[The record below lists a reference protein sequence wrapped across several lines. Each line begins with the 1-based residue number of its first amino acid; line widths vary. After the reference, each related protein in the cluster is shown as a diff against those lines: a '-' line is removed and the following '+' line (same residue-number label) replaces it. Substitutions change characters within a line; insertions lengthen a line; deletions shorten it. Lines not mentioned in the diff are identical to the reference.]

1 MKQTHLPQKQGL
13 YDPQF
18 EHDSCGVGFVCNIKG
33 KRSHAI
39 VKQGLEVLRRLS
51 HRGATGADPKT
62 GDGAGLLIQFP
73 REFFASICAKE
84 KINLPEEGKYASGL
98 VFLPQ
103 AAKERKFCKETF
115 EKIIHTEAQVF
126 LGWRDVPIDNSDIGQ
141 SAKDTQPVIEQVF
154 IGATPVSLRARHWFS
169 GGRSN
174 LKEIASSPA
183 APRNDTLDNLAFE
196 RKLYVIRKQVEN
208 IIRASKIKQ
217 KTFFYIPSLSSRT
230 FIYKGL
236 LMPHQVENFFLDL
249 SSQEIKSALA
259 MAHSRYSTNTFPTW
273 DLSQPFRFIAHNG
286 EINTLRGNINW
297 MRARQNFLKS
307 ELFGRDLKKIF
318 PVIVPDGSDSAAM
331 DNVFELLTLS
341 GRSLTHAISMLIPAA
356 WEQNNLLTR
365 EVRAFHQYHTCLIE
379 PWDGPAAIVFTDGVS
394 IGAVLD
400 RNGLRPC
407 RYIVTKDD
415 FVVMASE
422 AGVLDIAPSNILH
435 SGRLEPGK
443 TFFIDTQAGCIIE
456 DSQIK
461 KELAGDKPYARW
473 VKKNILELDK
483 ISAYSVERRAD
494 RKNYTLSAKR
504 YPQEN
509 ILTLLKAFGYTR
521 EDLKTIIKPMAEN
534 AQEPV
539 GSMGNDTPPAVF
551 SAKPQLLFSYFKQL
565 FAQVTNPPI
574 DPIREELVMS
584 LASYLGPEKN
594 ILSDGEDHCHKLL
607 AARPVLSDIE
617 LEKIRKINLYTN
629 CSAGKPKCAIGAGV
643 KKRGFKTK
651 TISLLFKMDD
661 KIDFSKALK
670 KIFQEA
676 EEAIKKGYTFIIL
689 SDRGVNKDYA
699 AIPGLLA
706 ASALHHY
713 LVRNSLRTQISII
726 LESAE
731 PREVHHFALLFAYG
745 VDCVNPYLVFGALE
759 KMAKEQEFDLDAKK
773 AKHNYIKAIDK
784 GILKVLSKMG
794 ISTLQSYRGAQIF
807 EAVGLSQS
815 IIDAYFTGTVS
826 RINGASLDTLAK
838 ETVMRHKEAFPARPE
853 NKNFLAS
860 GGLYQWRRDGE
871 FHLWNPDSIAALQD
885 ASRNNDAQ
893 KYQEFAKLIND
904 QSKNPTTLRSLLKF
918 SATERSANNCGG
930 KNFGGKKIVPIPLDE
945 VEPVEE
951 IIKRFATGAM
961 SFGSIS
967 RAAHETIAI
976 AMNRLGGRSN
986 TGEGGEDPARF
997 IPLPNGDSA
1006 RSAIKQV
1013 ASGRFGVT
1021 TNYLVNADEL
1031 QIKISQGAKPG
1042 EGGQL
1047 PGHKVSAIIAKT
1059 RYTTPGVTLISPPPH
1074 HDIYSIED
1082 LAQLIFDLKN
1092 ANPRA
1097 RISVKLV
1104 SEIGVGTVAA
1114 GVAKGHADMILISGQ
1129 DGGTGASPLSS
1140 VKHAGLPWELG
1151 LSETHQTLVLNDLRS
1166 RVRLQVD
1173 GQMRTGRDVA
1183 IAALLGAEE
1192 FGFSTAV
1199 LVALGC
1205 VMLRHCNLNNCSVG
1219 IATQDE
1225 VLEKR
1230 FTGRPEYI
1238 SNYFTFIANE
1248 LRQIMSSL
1256 GMKKIEEMVGR
1267 VDLLELNQR
1276 ILPWKAKE
1284 VDFSKILYRPQGRG
1298 LASASQS
1305 HKPQVPESVITHYC
1319 KKQDHGLDKILDLK
1333 LIELSQPALSEAK
1346 NVEINQKIENVN
1358 RAAGAMLSGQVC
1370 GRFGES
1376 GLPEDT
1382 IKCNFKGAA
1391 GQSFGAFLVK
1401 GITFTLEGLANDYVG
1416 KGISGGKIIIYPDKQ
1431 ADYKPDENII
1441 IGNTA
1446 FYGAINGEAYI
1457 RGVAG
1462 ERFCIRNSG
1471 LNAVVEGL
1479 GDHGCEY
1486 MTGGRIVVLGRT
1498 GRNFGAGMSGGI
1510 VYCLDESGDFKKRCN
1525 LEMVA
1530 LEKIDV
1536 PDAET
1541 IKNLLF
1547 NHHKYTQSPKAKA
1560 ILEDF
1565 HKYAHLFIKV
1575 MPLEYKRILE
1585 ESKAAK
1591 EADLGDYTDG

>member
-1 MKQTHLPQKQGL
+1 MKYTHLPQKQGL

-33 KRSHAI
+33 KKSHDI
-39 VKQGLEVLRRLS
+39 VRQGLEVLRRLS

-73 REFFASICAKE
+73 HEFFVSVCGKE
-84 KINLPEEGKYASGL
+84 NIALPKEGEYASGL

-103 AAKERKFCKETF
+103 DAKERRFCKGIF
-115 EKIIHTEAQVF
+115 EKIINSEGQLS
-126 LGWRDVPIDNSDIGQ
+126 LGWRNVPVDNSDIGQ
-141 SAKDTQPVIEQVF
+141 SAKDSQPQIEQIF
-154 IGATPVSLRARHWFS
+154 IG
-169 GGRSN
+169 
-174 LKEIASSPA
+174 
-183 APRNDTLDNLAFE
+183 RNKKLNDVLAFE

-217 KTFFYIPSLSSRT
+217 KAFFYIPSLSSRT
-230 FIYKGL
+230 FVYKGL
-236 LMPHQVENFFLDL
+236 LMPHQVENFFPDL
-249 SSQEIKSALA
+249 SSSQIKSALA
-259 MAHSRYSTNTFPTW
+259 LVHSRYSTNTFPTW

-297 MRARQNFLKS
+297 MRSRESLLRS
-307 ELFGRDLKKIF
+307 ELFGKDLKKIL
-318 PVIVPDGSDSAAM
+318 PVIVPGGSDSATI

-341 GRSLTHAISMLIPAA
+341 GRSLAHAMSMLIPGA
-356 WEQNNLLTR
+356 WEQNNLLTPK
-365 EVRAFHQYHTCLIE
+365 VRDFYKYHACLME
-379 PWDGPAAIVFTDGVS
+379 PWDGPAAMAFTDGQC

-422 AGVLDIAPSNILH
+422 VGVLDINPADILH

-443 TFFIDTQAGCIIE
+443 TFFIDTAAGHIIE

-461 KELAGDKPYARW
+461 KELAQGKPYEQW
-473 VKKNILELDK
+473 VKKSILELDGLTGK
-483 ISAYSVERRAD
+483 LNSLKKDKAD
-494 RKNYTLSAKR
+494 TLA
-504 YPQEN
+504 Q
-509 ILTLLKAFGYTR
+509 LKAFGYTR

-539 GSMGNDTPPAVF
+539 GSMGNDTPHAVL

-584 LASYLGPEKN
+584 LVSYLGSQKN
-594 ILSDGEDHCHKLL
+594 ILSDSQDHCHKLL
-607 AARPVLSDIE
+607 VNRPILSDIE
-617 LEKIRKINLYTN
+617 IEKIRKI
-629 CSAGKPKCAIGAGV
+629 
-643 KKRGFKTK
+643 KKNGFKTK
-651 TISLLFKMDD
+651 AISLLFPATKRGGSAMNYGG
-661 KIDFSKALK
+661 KFSLETNFKKALIRITK
-670 KIFQEA
+670 EA
-676 EEAIKKGYTFIIL
+676 ESAIRKGYTFIIL
-689 SDRGVNKDYA
+689 SDRGVNKDCA
-699 AIPGLLA
+699 SIPSLLA
-706 ASALHHY
+706 VSALHHY
-713 LVRNSLRTQISII
+713 LVRRSLRTHLSII

-731 PREVHHFALLFAYG
+731 PREVNHFALLFAYG
-745 VDCVNPYLVFGALE
+745 VDCVNPYLAFEAVEGLV
-759 KMAKEQEFDLDAKK
+759 KDKEISIDADK
-773 AKHNYIKAIDK
+773 AKHNYTKALDK

-807 EAVGLSQS
+807 EAVGLSHEV
-815 IIDAYFTGTVS
+815 INNYFSGTVS
-826 RINGASLDTLAK
+826 RINGASLGTIAK
-838 ETVMRHKEAFPARPE
+838 ETIMRHKEAFAERSQSMDY
-853 NKNFLAS
+853 LAT
-860 GGLYQWRRDGE
+860 GGVYQWRRDGE

-885 ASRNNDAQ
+885 AVRNNDAG
-893 KYQEFAKLIND
+893 KYQEFSVLIND

-918 SATERSANNCGG
+918 KTQKS
-930 KNFGGKKIVPIPLDE
+930 IPLDE

-967 RAAHETIAI
+967 RTTHETIAI
-976 AMNRLGGRSN
+976 AMNRLKGRSN
-986 TGEGGEDPARF
+986 TGEGGEDPSRF
-997 IPLPNGDSA
+997 SPLANGDSA

-1031 QIKISQGAKPG
+1031 QIKIAQGAKPG

-1047 PGHKVSAIIAKT
+1047 PGHKVSVIIAKT

-1092 ANPRA
+1092 VNPKA

-1114 GVAKGHADMILISGQ
+1114 GVAKGHADLILISGQ

-1140 VKHAGLPWELG
+1140 IKHAGLPWELG

-1166 RVRLQVD
+1166 RVRLQTD

-1192 FGFSTAV
+1192 FGFCTAV
-1199 LVALGC
+1199 LIALGC

-1238 SNYFTFIANE
+1238 INYFTFVANE

-1256 GMKKIEEMVGR
+1256 GIKKLEDMVGR
-1267 VDLLELNQR
+1267 VDLLELNQE

-1284 VDFSKILYRPQGRG
+1284 IDFSRILY
-1298 LASASQS
+1298 
-1305 HKPQVPESVITHYC
+1305 KPLVSESVVTHYC
-1319 KKQDHGLDKILDLK
+1319 KKQEHGIDKVMDLK
-1333 LIELSQPALSEAK
+1333 LIELAEPAISCAK
-1346 NVEINQKIENVN
+1346 NVEINQGIENIN
-1358 RAAGAMLSGQVC
+1358 RTTGAMLSGEVC
-1370 GRFGES
+1370 KRFGES
-1376 GLPEDT
+1376 GLLEDT
-1382 IKCNFKGAA
+1382 IKCNFKGVA
-1391 GQSFGAFLVK
+1391 GQSFGAFLAK
-1401 GITFTLEGLANDYVG
+1401 GITFILEGMANDYVG
-1416 KGISGGKIIIYPDKQ
+1416 KGISGGKIIIYPDRK
-1431 ADYKPDENII
+1431 ADYSPDENII
-1441 IGNTA
+1441 IGNTT

-1457 RGVAG
+1457 RGVSG

-1471 LNAVVEGL
+1471 LNAVIEGV

-1486 MTGGRIVVLGRT
+1486 MTGGRVIVLGKT
-1498 GRNFGAGMSGGI
+1498 GRNFAAGMSGG
-1510 VYCLDESGDFKKRCN
+1510 VAYCLDEDRDFNKKCN
-1525 LEMVA
+1525 MDMVV
-1530 LEKIDV
+1530 LEKIDELDKEV
-1536 PDAET
+1536 
-1541 IKNLLF
+1541 IRNLLV
-1547 NHHKYTQSPKAKA
+1547 NHHKYTQSPKAKK
-1560 ILEDF
+1560 IFDDF
-1565 HKYAHLFIKV
+1565 NKYADVFVKV

-1585 ESKAAK
+1585 EKKAAK
-1591 EADLGDYTDG
+1591 KADLGEYTDG